1 MVPAVCP
8 LNQVREGSTVV
19 VKHLTASPE
28 VNQRLREMGFGEEQR
43 IRVITL
49 QKHLLCQVCNSR
61 LGLSWKLAESI
72 LVAPFN
78 PIPHPVQLR

>member
-1 MVPAVCP
+1 
-8 LNQVREGSTVV
+8 
-19 VKHLTASPE
+19 
-28 VNQRLREMGFGEEQR
+28 LREMGFGEEQR

-49 QKHLLCQVCNSR
+49 QSHLLCQVCNSR